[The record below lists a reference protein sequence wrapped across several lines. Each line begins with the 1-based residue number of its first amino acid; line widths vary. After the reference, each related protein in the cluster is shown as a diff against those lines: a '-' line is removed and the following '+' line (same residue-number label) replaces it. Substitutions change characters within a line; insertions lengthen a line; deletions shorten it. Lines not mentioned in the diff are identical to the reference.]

1 MSEERKPPIVPIA
14 LAVGVLVVAGSL
26 GIRWLDRAGVDTS
39 DSERS
44 RTRSKRARSATKT
57 AANRTA
63 ARDTAEAALPIVD
76 RVNPIKVAERSSDR
90 TDRVMEDLAASGR
103 PVVRCALAEPLPGG
117 KARRPQVLDVVG
129 QPPEARLLAFANTDA
144 IYMSLPERNA
154 GSALLAPEGF
164 LPIEITWAAP
174 PEGEAAPCTPDPLVF
189 EKGGSGIAGVV
200 FAGDAPSPDATV
212 VATCDEEVYTTA
224 TDAAGEFYLPIPP
237 GPCRVDAVYGTG
249 AEEVASPPVDVN
261 VPTDDDAVIEL
272 ILPAASPPAG
282 RGLRA
287 VRIGVEVTDTDGL
300 MEDLGIQSG
309 DVILKIGEYDTH
321 DMGTE
326 EVDGLLE
333 RVETGELSVMW
344 RTPDGQITAQ
354 RLDP

>member
-1 MSEERKPPIVPIA
+1 M
-14 LAVGVLVVAGSL
+14 
-26 GIRWLDRAGVDTS
+26 
-39 DSERS
+39 
-44 RTRSKRARSATKT
+44 
-57 AANRTA
+57 
-63 ARDTAEAALPIVD
+63 
-76 RVNPIKVAERSSDR
+76 
-90 TDRVMEDLAASGR
+90 
-103 PVVRCALAEPLPGG
+103 
-117 KARRPQVLDVVG
+117 
-129 QPPEARLLAFANTDA
+129 
-144 IYMSLPERNA
+144 
-154 GSALLAPEGF
+154 
-164 LPIEITWAAP
+164 
-174 PEGEAAPCTPDPLVF
+174 
-189 EKGGSGIAGVV
+189 
-200 FAGDAPSPDATV
+200 
-212 VATCDEEVYTTA
+212 
-224 TDAAGEFYLPIPP
+224 
-237 GPCRVDAVYGTG
+237 
-249 AEEVASPPVDVN
+249 N